1 MAHSIDLSANSM
13 VGLTRETLVALCASL
28 LRENGTQA
36 AMHLQNAGF
45 AGGATLFDAFSHWLM
60 ARGYGAPE
68 AQPAA
73 AFGQRATQFF
83 GELGWGS
90 LDLGTVGESVAT
102 VDSTDWAEADPGSAL
117 EFPGCYLTTGLFAD
131 FFGRLAGS
139 PLAVMEV
146 ECRSMGAPRCRF
158 LVASAEVMQHVYD
171 AMGNGQA
178 YDAAVAGAETGG

>member
-1 MAHSIDLSANSM
+1 MAHSIDLSASAM
-13 VGLTRETLVALCASL
+13 VGLTRESLVSLCTSL
-28 LRENGTQA
+28 LRENGSQA
-36 AMHLQNAGF
+36 AMQLQNAGF
-45 AGGATLFDAFSHWLM
+45 AGGATLFDAFAHWLM

-68 AQPAA
+68 SQPASM
-73 AFGQRATQFF
+73 FGQRATQFF

-90 LDLGTVGESVAT
+90 LDLGTAGEAVAT
-102 VDSTDWAEADPGSAL
+102 VDSTDWAEADPSSGL

-146 ECRSMGAPRCRF
+146 ECRSMGAERCRF

-171 AMGNGQA
+171 AMGNGLG
-178 YDAAVAGAETGG
+178 YDEAVAGAEHGA

>member
-1 MAHSIDLSANSM
+1 MAQSINLAANGM
-13 VGLTRETLVALCASL
+13 VGLTREALVALCASL

-36 AMHLQNAGF
+36 AMHLQNAGY
-45 AGGATLFDAFSHWLM
+45 AGGAALFDAFSQWLL

-68 AQPAA
+68 SQPAA
-73 AFGQRATQFF
+73 TFAHRATEFF

-90 LDLGTVGESVAT
+90 LDLGTFGDSVAL
-102 VDSTDWAEADPGSAL
+102 VESTDWAEADVSSAL

-146 ECRSMGAPRCRF
+146 ECRSMGAERCRF
-158 LVASAEVMQHVYD
+158 LLASAEVMQHVYD
-171 AMGNGQA
+171 AMGSGLA
-178 YDAAVAGAETGG
+178 YDAAVASAG

>member
-1 MAHSIDLSANSM
+1 MAHSIDLSANAM

-36 AMHLQNAGF
+36 AMHLQNAGY

-73 AFGQRATQFF
+73 MFGQRATQFF

-90 LDLGTVGESVAT
+90 LVLGTVGGAM
-102 VDSTDWAEADPGSAL
+102 AP
-117 EFPGCYLTTGLFAD
+117 
-131 FFGRLAGS
+131 
-139 PLAVMEV
+139 V
-146 ECRSMGAPRCRF
+146 ER
-158 LVASAEVMQHVYD
+158 
-171 AMGNGQA
+171 
-178 YDAAVAGAETGG
+178 